1 MLQTYMGFLAA
12 NLGCT
17 DQDQT
22 LWAPQQLGSSWDDV
36 HCDPLSNIL
45 VAGMVPIA
53 HARQI
58 NLQRGMGRTTI
69 VRPLLVSQFSQR
81 NCAKYPDLE

>member
-22 LWAPQQLGSSWDDV
+22 LGSSWDDV